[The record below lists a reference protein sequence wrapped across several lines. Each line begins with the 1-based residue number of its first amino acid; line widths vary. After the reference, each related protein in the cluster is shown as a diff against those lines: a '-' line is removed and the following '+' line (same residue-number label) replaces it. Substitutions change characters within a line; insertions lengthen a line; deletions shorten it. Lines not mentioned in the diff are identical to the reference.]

1 MKPIVIYI
9 GKSDEIKL
17 TKEEFE
23 KYLNEAY
30 EAGYSAGYANG
41 YANGYRPYNP
51 WWNGGTIYTN
61 TPQTQPEPLKI
72 TWDTETHPDL
82 KPYIT
87 CSGKGEDT
95 LLSHPY
101 VTCDGAND
109 ISYNTTRTTG
119 KATFDYKTKEIK
131 NEKA

>member
-30 EAGYSAGYANG
+30 TAGYDAGYAN
-41 YANGYRPYNP
+41 AYRPYVSYP
-51 WWNGGTIYTN
+51 WWERTN
-61 TPQTQPEPLKI
+61 ITTPNTQPLKI
-72 TWDTETHPDL
+72 TWDSDHTDYTPH
-82 KPYIT
+82 IT
-87 CSGKGEDT
+87 CNGKGEDT